1 MREPEPARTSPGGA
15 LSRKMSR
22 LRRRDT
28 LPELTLR
35 RELHRRGL
43 RYRLQQ
49 KVPGNNRRTIDVALT
64 RARVAVYV
72 DGCFWHGCPEHRH
85 EPKQNSTWWEWK
97 LANNRQRDAD
107 TDAELLR
114 AGWVVVRVWEHETA
128 QAAADRVETVWRERT
143 GRLPPYAAEPGA
155 PPASSGEGRPGLG
168 EAATGG
174 RWSTSRTAPGR
185 DQAGRSGT

>member
-1 MREPEPARTSPGGA
+1 
-15 LSRKMSR
+15 MSK

-49 KVPGNNRRTIDVALT
+49 KVPGNNRRTIDITLT

-72 DGCFWHGCPEHRH
+72 DGCFWHGCPEHLHQPRH
-85 EPKQNSTWWEWK
+85 NGTWWEWK
-97 LANNRQRDAD
+97 ITNNRRRDAD
-107 TDAELLR
+107 TDAELHR

-128 QAAADRVETVWRERT
+128 QAAADRIDAVWRERT
-143 GRLPPYAAEPGA
+143 GR
-155 PPASSGEGRPGLG
+155 GLR
-168 EAATGG
+168 A
-174 RWSTSRTAPGR
+174 
-185 DQAGRSGT
+185 D